1 MPLGGQNQA
10 DILKL
15 LNELPPDTMKKVE
28 ALGKILQQDLKE
40 GKLTE
45 AQLHEELMSGTLEQ
59 KLRGLNPEAGPLLD
73 DIADSMKNHP
83 NADSLPDLLNGLVG
97 VAVRRGT
104 CAGRPRLRAS
114 RSGPSGLGR
123 AEPFWNS
130 FSCDL
135 TIAGLQSSPAFLLG
149 QASVGTPLLRQRS
162 LSLRHSPNKYEG
174 SGEYINTRPRPLA
187 SPFRRHSV
195 PQKLCQAS
203 LPASDISSLPEET
216 KYGNRLLFRVG
227 KVTFLSGRCAKA
239 QSGRR

>member
-45 AQLHEELMSGTLEQ
+45 AQLHEELMLGTLEQ

-97 VAVRRGT
+97 G
-104 CAGRPRLRAS
+104 
-114 RSGPSGLGR
+114 
-123 AEPFWNS
+123 
-130 FSCDL
+130 
-135 TIAGLQSSPAFLLG
+135 
-149 QASVGTPLLRQRS
+149 
-162 LSLRHSPNKYEG
+162 G
-174 SGEYINTRPRPLA
+174 S
-187 SPFRRHSV
+187 
-195 PQKLCQAS
+195 
-203 LPASDISSLPEET
+203 
-216 KYGNRLLFRVG
+216 
-227 KVTFLSGRCAKA
+227 
-239 QSGRR
+239 